1 MLRLYLQIF
10 ATANRISGKAFAAF
24 LKQGTYQR
32 DLLEKIG
39 EIGKVSSRF
48 KDISMS
54 CLQRE
59 VVNTSKTV
67 TSFATASS
75 NNQAIIKNTIDQTNR
90 KLERLRLS
98 DATQHETTQEILGSE
113 FRTLKRQYEDQLE
126 LNQRNAIALNDCKAL
141 LESIYVALPLCFQR
155 KEEVPL
161 PASIF

>member
-1 MLRLYLQIF
+1 M
-10 ATANRISGKAFAAF
+10 ANRISGKAVTAF

-32 DLLEKIG
+32 ELSEKIG

-75 NNQAIIKNTIDQTNR
+75 NNQAIIKNTIDQANQ

-98 DATQHETTQEILGSE
+98 DEAQHETTQEILGSE

-126 LNQRNAIALNDCKAL
+126 LNQRNAIALNDCKTL
-141 LESIYVALPLCFQR
+141 LESIYVALPLCFKR
-155 KEEVPL
+155 KEEVSL
-161 PASIF
+161 PPSKFQA